1 MGMQN
6 PAFSADVF
14 QNFEM
19 ADRRSATMTV
29 GGTAIKGIILLGLA
43 FATAAITWNEFEK
56 GGGASIMPWVFGSA
70 IGGMIVAFLT
80 TFKPNWAPFTAPVYA
95 SLEGVFLGGI
105 TVFAEMRFPGIAIQ
119 AIAATFGL
127 FLVMMALYTSR
138 TIRVTNGFVKGIT
151 AAMGAIL
158 LTYLVGFV
166 LRMFGMSIPFLGQPN
181 LIGIGIA
188 VVICGVA
195 AFSLLLDFNF
205 IEQASANGAPKSM
218 EWYGAFGLMVGLV
231 WLYVEVLRLLSII
244 AQYAGNND

>member
-29 GGTAIKGIILLGLA
+29 GGTAVKGIILLALA
-43 FATAAITWNEFEK
+43 FATAAITWSEFEK
-56 GGGASIMPWVFGSA
+56 GGTQGMLPWMMGGL
-70 IGGMIVAFLT
+70 IGGLIVGLVT
-80 TFKPNWAPFTAPVYA
+80 SFKPTWAPFTAPLYA
-95 SLEGVFLGGI
+95 VLEGLFLGGI
-105 TVFAEMRFPGIAIQ
+105 TVIAEARFPGMAIQ

-127 FLVMMALYTSR
+127 FFVMMALYTSR
-138 TIRVTNGFVKGIT
+138 TIRVTNGFIKGMT
-151 AAMGAIL
+151 AAIGAIM

-166 LRMFGMSIPFLGQPN
+166 LRMFGLSIPFLGQANP
-181 LIGIGIA
+181 IGIGIA
-188 VVICGVA
+188 VVISGIA
-195 AFSLLLDFNF
+195 AFSLLMDFHF
-205 IEQASANGAPKSM
+205 IEEASNSGAPKSM

-231 WLYVEVLRLLSII
+231 WLYIEVLRLLMLI